1 MDVPWVLSVEV
12 IKQSVFLPPDETRQ
26 KDPSR
31 VLFCFVS
38 TVGGRSLRY
47 RLDDYTQLQL
57 NSGAETVTMGQ
68 VEQQQILDLVLAEE
82 LWQSNDPEDSA
93 LVDALGEIEEE
104 ELCLFRDPV
113 RD

>member
-1 MDVPWVLSVEV
+1 
-12 IKQSVFLPPDETRQ
+12 
-26 KDPSR
+26 
-31 VLFCFVS
+31 
-38 TVGGRSLRY
+38 
-47 RLDDYTQLQL
+47 
-57 NSGAETVTMGQ
+57 MGQ